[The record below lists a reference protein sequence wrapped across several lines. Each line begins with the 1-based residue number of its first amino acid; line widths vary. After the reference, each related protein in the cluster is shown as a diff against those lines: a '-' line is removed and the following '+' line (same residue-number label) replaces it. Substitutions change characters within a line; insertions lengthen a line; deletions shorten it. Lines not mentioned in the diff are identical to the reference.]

1 MTSAYATP
9 PFAVDMVNLRLPHG
23 RSIVGPA
30 TAKADIQYLHGE
42 IFGQHCYERHGI
54 RLADSRVVVD
64 VGANVGLFALRVLE
78 LAPAATVYCFEP
90 APPTHACLVKNLAGH
105 PRVEIFQAALASS
118 NEPLQIAYY
127 PRTPGNSTLYPDTK
141 PREAAQFAEHA
152 TLAQVWQLSKL
163 SCIGLALLYPLRR
176 RLLHAAFSRVLRG
189 EHSYPCNCM
198 TLDQLF
204 EQRGLEQ
211 VDLLKVDVE
220 GAERDVFE
228 GLCDENLRR
237 VRQLV
242 VEISPAHKRWLEAFE
257 GRLQRAGFDE
267 ITLESL
273 VADGEPRVDVF
284 PCSIYATRRA
294 GGARGS
300 ISEDRA

>member
-1 MTSAYATP
+1 MTGAHAPPASAADT
-9 PFAVDMVNLRLPHG
+9 VSVRLPQG
-23 RSIVGPA
+23 RSVVGPA

-78 LAPAATVYCFEP
+78 LAPAATIYCFEP
-90 APPTHACLVKNLAGH
+90 APPTHACLVQNLAAH
-105 PRVEIFQAALASS
+105 PRVEIFQAALGSG
-118 NEPLQIAYY
+118 NEPLRIAYY
-127 PRTPGNSTLYPDTK
+127 PRTPGNSTLYPDAK

-152 TLAQVWQLSKL
+152 TLAQVWELSKL

-176 RLLHAAFSRVLRG
+176 RLFHAAFSRVLRG
-189 EHSYPCNCM
+189 EHSYPCTCM

-204 EQRGLEQ
+204 ELRGLEQ

-228 GLCDENLRR
+228 GLSDANLQR

-257 GRLQRAGFDE
+257 RRLRRAGFDN

-273 VADGEPRVDVF
+273 VADGEPRSDVF
-284 PCSIYATRRA
+284 PCSMYATHA
-294 GGARGS
+294 FAAARGS
-300 ISEDRA
+300 HVMEPR